1 MKDDTTRE
9 IKWCSYNIIKVLNT
23 SVTQVPAVSLSSDS
37 CVLSFF
43 PYINLDAKPKT
54 SSNFPRQ
61 FTHTKAVFPVGGANR
76 SCMRNI
82 SLDGMIL
89 ATETVRI
96 MPSLLAVNVTSKTS
110 SQVLVAL
117 VVKDSL
123 ANAGDVRDVVSIPGS
138 GRAPGGRHD
147 NLVQY
152 SCLENPWTEEPG
164 RLQSIGLQKHD
175 WSDLACT
182 GTVPS
187 SKEQLCTRA
196 TGTRLY

>member
-164 RLQSIGLQKHD
+164 RLQSME
-175 WSDLACT
+175 S
-182 GTVPS
+182 
-187 SKEQLCTRA
+187 
-196 TGTRLY
+196 

>member
-1 MKDDTTRE
+1 
-9 IKWCSYNIIKVLNT
+9 
-23 SVTQVPAVSLSSDS
+23 
-37 CVLSFF
+37 
-43 PYINLDAKPKT
+43 
-54 SSNFPRQ
+54 
-61 FTHTKAVFPVGGANR
+61 
-76 SCMRNI
+76 MRNI

-175 WSDLACT
+175 
-182 GTVPS
+182 
-187 SKEQLCTRA
+187 
-196 TGTRLY
+196 